1 MHWTLPDLDDR
12 LREISRMALRCCP
25 QRVTLEHLGDV
36 VVLSAAEYARLR
48 GMRAAP
54 AVQAAGSEET
64 TTEALPTAGGPAQE
78 SAAAG
83 ADDARKWVW
92 EWDEET
98 QSWALPWARDADP
111 AEHPGLEFLNF
122 MQNSPLAQAFRD
134 GDFTPEEWDAACRV
148 GR

>member
-1 MHWTLPDLDDR
+1 MHWVLSDLDDR
-12 LREISRMALRCCP
+12 MREIARMALRCCP
-25 QRVTLEHLGDV
+25 QRVTLECLGDV

-48 GMRAAP
+48 GNPAP
-54 AVQAAGSEET
+54 AMEAAD
-64 TTEALPTAGGPAQE
+64 AGGSAEGSLTAHAPEHE
-78 SAAAG
+78 SAAAQG
-83 ADDARKWVW
+83 DDERKWVW

-98 QSWALPWARDADP
+98 QSWVLPWAKDADP

-134 GDFTPEEWDAACRV
+134 GDFTPEEWDAACRI